1 MKKILLLLL
10 ALCLLGA
17 CGCRVIEEPEPFRT
31 DEGWNDEHV
40 QIDTREYDGYL
51 FRIYSD
57 KTCSLADVDEE
68 KHPEKVLVLPDAYR
82 DIPLTEIEA
91 GLFAGRAYEEV
102 VLPSG
107 LRIIGD
113 NAFQKCALRRVVL
126 PDSVT
131 EIGAESFD
139 NCLFLE
145 EVVFGKGLA
154 EIPTGAFYSCSKLK
168 EILLPE
174 GVAVVGEEAFA
185 SCRAVEKVT
194 LPSTLTAIGDYA
206 FWHTGTEGLVI
217 EVPEGVAVGEHA
229 LEK

>member
-1 MKKILLLLL
+1 MKKLFILLF

-17 CGCRVIEEPEPFRT
+17 CGCRVIEEPEPFHT
-31 DEGWNDEHV
+31 EEGWNSEHV
-40 QIDTREYDGYL
+40 QIDARELDGYL

-68 KHPEKVLVLPDAYR
+68 KHPDKVLVLPEAYR
-82 DIPLTEIEA
+82 DIPLVGIEA

-102 VLPSG
+102 VLPSR
-107 LRIIGD
+107 LEYIED
-113 NAFQKCALRRVVL
+113 NAFRKCALRRVTL

-131 EIGAESFD
+131 RLGAECFD

-145 EVVFGKGLA
+145 EVTFGKGLK
-154 EIPTGAFYSCSKLK
+154 EIPTGAFYSCPKLK

-174 GVAVVGEEAFA
+174 GVEIIGEEAFA
-185 SCRAVEKVT
+185 SCRAVEKVS
-194 LPSTLTAIGDYA
+194 LPSTLKTIGDYA
-206 FWHTGTEGLVI
+206 FWRTGAESLVI
-217 EVPEGVAVGEHA
+217 EVPDGVAVGEHA